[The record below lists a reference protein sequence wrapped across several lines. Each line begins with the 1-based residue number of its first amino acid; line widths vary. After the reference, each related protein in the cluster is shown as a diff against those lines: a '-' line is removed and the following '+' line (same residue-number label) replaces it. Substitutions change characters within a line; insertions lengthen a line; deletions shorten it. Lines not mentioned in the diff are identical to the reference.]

1 MKILCVIQRF
11 YPAIGGAENLMKQ
24 YLDYL
29 SLNHDVTVYTSNAD
43 HLSDFWNATTKNTI
57 IEKNNNYKIHRFEI
71 LTPSDISP
79 NEFTFPFAIS
89 SFGPFCPKMWESLLN
104 MNEKFDLIIASSFPY
119 DHIIP
124 AFLASQKFNIPFMI
138 LPHIHSEFLYHN
150 FTAQKLSILSNTDAI
165 VVNTEYEKNQLL
177 EYNIPSEKIF
187 INSPGI
193 SMNLDD
199 SKLFDVRKK
208 FQISPDSLLL
218 LFAGSKSY
226 DKGSI
231 FLINAIEAILEKHSL
246 VDVIF
251 IGPKNDEFTNYLS
264 NKSKNI
270 QNHIFDLGLV
280 SNDDK
285 NAIFN
290 ACDIFVMPS
299 RSESFGLVYLEAWL
313 HNKPVIGC
321 KIGPVMN
328 LIDDKKNGMLVSF
341 DNTSELISAL
351 ETLQNPLLRKQL
363 GVNGHQK
370 LFDNFNSEKL
380 CKTFESICLSISNP

>member
-11 YPAIGGAENLMKQ
+11 YPAIGGAEILMKQ

-29 SLNHDVTVYTSNAD
+29 SLNHDVTVYTSNAN
-43 HLSDFWNATTKNTI
+43 HLSDFWNTTKKNTSI
-57 IEKNNNYKIHRFEI
+57 DENKNYKIHRFEI
-71 LTPSDISP
+71 LTPSNISP

-104 MNEKFDLIIASSFPY
+104 MDEKFDLIIASSFPY

-177 EYNIPSEKIF
+177 EYHIPSEKIL

-193 SMNLDD
+193 SMTFDD

-208 FQISPDSLLL
+208 FNISYDSVLL

-264 NKSKNI
+264 NKPKNI
-270 QNHIFDLGLV
+270 QKHIFDLGLV

-290 ACDIFVMPS
+290 TCDIFVMPS

-313 HNKPVIGC
+313 HKKPVIGC
-321 KIGPVMN
+321 KIGPVMD

-370 LFDNFNSEKL
+370 LSDNFNSEKL
-380 CKTFESICLSISNP
+380 CKTFENICLSISNK